1 MNTSAP
7 VHIPESTLEAFK
19 SFRAAHG
26 PIESPL
32 AERIL
37 SSFFDRAIGAA
48 FEARRVGSNGF
59 KNIGTYV
66 LDEFARISP
75 DVLAVLELAADW
87 AADPLKAAEAQLRPA
102 LEAKAKAEAEELK
115 RRQEA
120 ELRAEV
126 QKRTDA
132 LMASLELPAAGQD
145 SK

>member
-26 PIESPL
+26 PLESPL

-37 SSFFDRAIGAA
+37 SSFFDRAICAA
-48 FEARRVGSNGF
+48 FEAKRMGSNGF
-59 KNIGTYV
+59 KSIGSSV
-66 LDEFARISP
+66 LDEFARDSA
-75 DVLAVLELAADW
+75 DVLAVLELAASW
-87 AADPLKAAEAQLRPA
+87 SADPMKAAEAQLRPA
-102 LEAKAKAEAEELK
+102 LAARAEAERDETK

-132 LMASLELPAAGQD
+132 LMASLELPAAGRD